1 MNYTQKALGFL
12 VGIILLL
19 VLFWIIVYAPASN
32 KLDRLQ
38 EEAKAVTREIAE
50 VQTKKAGLPGVNAD
64 IASARDR
71 LAKLETQ
78 YPMTIELVYQ
88 AITKSA
94 EEVNFN
100 ISKRTTVEKAMEEKG
115 IALREYE
122 ININAY
128 SPYMVLGEF
137 LDRISN
143 SPIIISI
150 SELTIISNRGV
161 TRGNGE
167 WDELRVDVKL
177 TTYLSRENGS

>member
-32 KLDRLQ
+32 KHDQLQ
-38 EEAKAVTREIAE
+38 EEAHAITREIAE
-50 VQTKKAGLPGVNAD
+50 VQAKRVGLPGVNAD
-64 IASARDR
+64 IVLARER
-71 LAKLETQ
+71 LDKLETQ
-78 YPMTIELVYQ
+78 YPMTIEGVYQ

-100 ISKRTTVEKAMEEKG
+100 ISKRTTVEKAMEEEG

-122 ININAY
+122 INISAFASY
-128 SPYMVLGEF
+128 VVLGEF

-150 SELTIISNRGV
+150 SELTIVSNRGV
-161 TRGNGE
+161 AMEDEER
-167 WDELRVDVKL
+167 DELRVDMKL